1 MESRHIS
8 TVIER
13 TPEAVYEFIARPE
26 NLPRWAA
33 GLAQSDIT
41 RDGDALVA
49 DSPMGRVRVTF
60 APRNDLGVADHEVT
74 LPSGETVYN
83 ALRVIPHPDGS
94 EVLFTLRRLRMT
106 DDEFDRDAA
115 LVLADLTRL
124 KTLLEG

>member
-8 TVIER
+8 TVIAR
-13 TPEAVYEFIARPE
+13 TPETVYEFIVRPE
-26 NLPRWAA
+26 NLPRWAV

-49 DSPMGRVRVTF
+49 DSPMGRVTVRFV
-60 APRNDLGVADHEVT
+60 PCNDLGVADHEVT

-94 EVLFTLRRLRMT
+94 EVLFTLRQLSMS

-115 LVLADLTRL
+115 MVLADLTRL